1 MQNYPCKQ
9 KGAARK
15 YPRRSFLRMKNDT
28 RFAGDVKE
36 EVPGDRGESG
46 IWFFSRMWEE
56 GRDSP
61 PSEYLDDRNL
71 VRE

>member
-1 MQNYPCKQ
+1 
-9 KGAARK
+9 
-15 YPRRSFLRMKNDT
+15 MKNDT

-36 EVPGDRGESG
+36 EVPGARGESG

-71 VRE
+71 VRD